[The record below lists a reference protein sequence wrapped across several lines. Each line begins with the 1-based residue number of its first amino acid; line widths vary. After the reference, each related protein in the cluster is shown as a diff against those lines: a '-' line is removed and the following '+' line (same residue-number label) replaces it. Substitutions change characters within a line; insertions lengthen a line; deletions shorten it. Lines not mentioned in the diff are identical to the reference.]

1 MQSGV
6 LYLKQRIRFGYV
18 ETVWGKTKKVLFLFY
33 FILFLFFSIFYL
45 SDFALFNIFIYDAIN
60 LFFFFAI
67 KNFFCYKK
75 NQIFF
80 PILCTYI
87 LVLLTRK
94 HQSTIII
101 KNKNYPLIHQQYYKY
116 NQFYFILFYFFTIYC
131 DNNIDSQ

>member
-1 MQSGV
+1 MIWICGASM
-6 LYLKQRIRFGYV
+6 
-18 ETVWGKTKKVLFLFY
+18 GKNEKGSLFFY
-33 FILFLFFSIFYL
+33 FIFFLFFSIFYL

-116 NQFYFILFYFFTIYC
+116 NQFYSSFFFFFFTIYC
-131 DNNIDSQ
+131 DSNIDSQ